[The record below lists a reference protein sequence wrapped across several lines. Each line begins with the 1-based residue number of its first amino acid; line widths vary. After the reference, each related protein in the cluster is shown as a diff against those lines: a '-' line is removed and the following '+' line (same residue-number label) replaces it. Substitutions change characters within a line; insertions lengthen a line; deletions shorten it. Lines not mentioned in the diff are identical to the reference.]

1 MDKIAPLESNHSEL
15 RLRAASGN
23 AGPASVGTTRG
34 RASPAGRK
42 AAAKK
47 PQHWSSSSQVGN
59 GSQSSATS
67 GRQGAQ
73 KIKATWKK
81 YKPRFK
87 PRVLLFVCFGA
98 IQVVMLGTFALA
110 SASIK

>member
-1 MDKIAPLESNHSEL
+1 MDKIAPLESKASDL
-15 RLRAASGN
+15 RLRAASAN
-23 AGPASVGTTRG
+23 ANPASGTAGG
-34 RASPAGRK
+34 RISPAGRK
-42 AAAKK
+42 AAVKK
-47 PQHWSSSSQVGN
+47 PQHWSSSSQAGN

-73 KIKATWKK
+73 KFKATWKK

-98 IQVVMLGTFALA
+98 IQ
-110 SASIK
+110 